1 MPLFGTK
8 RAISRLKKIPP
19 AIRKSQR
26 SEIMAAAQELVAAQ
40 RAVAPVEDGTLRNSI
55 QYRNVSNSNRIAA
68 RVEAGGAATTKPVR
82 KGVKAFY
89 DYSLGVELG
98 TSDTAAKPFFYGPY
112 RARRKQFR
120 RKRDKAARDAIKAAV
135 T

>member
-1 MPLFGTK
+1 MGLSNTK
-8 RAISRLKKIPP
+8 RAISRLRKIPP

-26 SEIMAAAQELVAAQ
+26 TEIMSAAQELVAAQ

-55 QYRNVSNSNRIAA
+55 QYRDVSNASRIAA

-82 KGVKAFY
+82 KGVKPTY
-89 DYSLGVELG
+89 DYAKGVEFG